1 MTAPLMLILAAASA
15 APSAPISTDADRP
28 TVTVAIAGSPAAA
41 SQIDAAL
48 HAAPEPVRYHAV
60 PLPNAI
66 PPPPPIPTSALAD
79 ARQAYVRGDFSRC
92 LASLGRADAA
102 TDALGAGDAL
112 TASRLLLWSAACH
125 LGDGDQRGARD
136 AAESLA
142 VLALPPPPD
151 VGSVSQEVEALL
163 ARARASARPD
173 VPVRIETSAPGAEL
187 VIDGRSQRCAAPCTL
202 PLPTGA
208 HVVRAEADGYEVLVR
223 RIVAAPPSLQ
233 LRLDLT
239 PASPEVA
246 ASQWTARYGH
256 GTEPDAARSVR
267 LLSTALRAPRL
278 LLFSVD
284 EGRTLRVRCAV
295 AVDGEISARAERV
308 DVDPRQ
314 LDAAVRGLASDVLVR
329 GRLLEP
335 APALHQRPEFW
346 IAVGV
351 AAAIAA
357 GATAVVATRNV
368 HTGIQF

>member
-15 APSAPISTDADRP
+15 APVSTDADRP
-28 TVTVAIAGSPAAA
+28 TVTVAVAGSPTAA

-48 HAAPEPVRYHAV
+48 RAAPEPVRYHAV
-60 PLPNAI
+60 PLPNAT
-66 PPPPPIPTSALAD
+66 PPPPLVPGSALAD

-151 VGSVSQEVEALL
+151 VGSVSQEVEVLL
-163 ARARASARPD
+163 AKARASPRPD
-173 VPVRIETSAPGAEL
+173 VPVRLETSAPGAEL

-202 PLPTGA
+202 PLPAGA

-233 LRLDLT
+233 LRFDLT

-246 ASQWTARYGH
+246 AAQWTARYGR
-256 GTEPDAARSVR
+256 GAEPDAARSVR

-314 LDAAVRGLASDVLVR
+314 LDAAVRGLASDVLMR

-357 GATAVVATRNV
+357 GATAVAATRNV
-368 HTGIQF
+368 HTGIRF